1 MQASA
6 LQRHVY
12 QSLTHTDYLSIGS
25 QPTRLLGATP
35 EIIAAT
41 STQDVLPC
49 TNAFHSVASLAGFA
63 VVVSC
68 LCLRI
73 AIGCQAAVDPA
84 MPLFL
89 DELPPHS
96 LYLPE
101 PHGALSAGGAS
112 RAHRESVDSCSAC
125 VTTLNDRLMAAL

>member
-63 VVVSC
+63 VVSC

-112 RAHRESVDSCSAC
+112 RVSRQLQCMCCNAE
-125 VTTLNDRLMAAL
+125 